1 MHCRCSSTR
10 VVDVDLTPAEL
21 TLLGLLAERPRHGYE
36 IEKTIEERGMRRWTD
51 LAFSSIYY
59 VIKKLE
65 KAALIEAVVHP
76 GAAPTRSRRTTYAP
90 TSAGFT
96 AAREATRAAL
106 AAVSPAHPVVL
117 VGLANLPLL
126 VPGQASAALRS
137 RADELAQELRRL
149 TADPRSSGVAPPFVT
164 AIFDHAL
171 TSLRAE
177 LDWTSRTTAFLEAGA
192 PGEEDGEDVD
202 GQDRPAS

>member
-1 MHCRCSSTR
+1 
-10 VVDVDLTPAEL
+10 VDLTPAEL

-36 IEKTIEERGMRRWTD
+36 IEKTIEERGMRQWTD

-59 VIKKLE
+59 LIKKLE
-65 KAALIEAVVHP
+65 KAALIEAVVRP
-76 GAAPTRSRRTTYAP
+76 GAARTRSRRTTYAP
-90 TSAGFT
+90 TSAGFA

-106 AAVSPAHPVVL
+106 TAVSPAHPVVL

-126 VPGQASAALRS
+126 APDQASAALRS
-137 RADELAQELRRL
+137 RAEDLVQEIRRL
-149 TADPRSSGVAPPFVT
+149 RADPRGSGLAPPFVT

-177 LDWTSRTTAFLEAGA
+177 LDWTSRTIAFLEADV
-192 PGEEDGEDVD
+192 PGEDDGGDVD
-202 GQDRPAS
+202 GQDRPAR